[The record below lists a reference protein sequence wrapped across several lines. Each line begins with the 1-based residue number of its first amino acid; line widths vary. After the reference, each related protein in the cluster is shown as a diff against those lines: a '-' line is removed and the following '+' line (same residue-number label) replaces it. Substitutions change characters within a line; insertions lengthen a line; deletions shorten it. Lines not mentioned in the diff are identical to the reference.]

1 MVKIIYRPKIVD
13 ADGMLILL
21 IIYLILQDIK

>member
-1 MVKIIYRPKIVD
+1 MVKIIYRPRIVD

-21 IIYLILQDIK
+21 IIYILQDIK